1 MVQRPQS
8 LQALGGQ
15 RRIHDFAELVQ
26 LGYAG
31 NINIKSNDEAFSL
44 IKADRFVQT
53 YRFQRV
59 VMGVRAINEQK
70 AKGGR

>member
-1 MVQRPQS
+1 MD
-8 LQALGGQ
+8 
-15 RRIHDFAELVQ
+15 DFSELVQ

-31 NINIKSNDEAFSL
+31 NINIKSNDEAISV
-44 IKADRFVQT
+44 IKTDTFVQT

-59 VMGVRAINEQK
+59 VMGIRAINEQK